1 MVLNNINGSLNK
13 WLILIERERASISV
27 GALFLFISYYN
38 LLNMKVNYLILL
50 DCSVGELI
58 KIRLTEQ
65 EKIESEEYEDY
76 EEFICTLEDKY
87 DFKLSNCSW
96 MCCEILSERSFFN

>member
-1 MVLNNINGSLNK
+1 MKNFIAIVTKDEFNYTLLYMDINY
-13 WLILIERERASISV
+13 IV
-27 GALFLFISYYN
+27 
-38 LLNMKVNYLILL
+38 LL

-65 EKIESEEYEDY
+65 EKIESESYQDY
-76 EEFICTLEDKY
+76 EEFIYTLEDKY

-96 MCCEILSERSFFN
+96 MCCEILSERSC

>member
-1 MVLNNINGSLNK
+1 MK
-13 WLILIERERASISV
+13 DASNT
-27 GALFLFISYYN
+27 FLY
-38 LLNMKVNYLILL
+38 MKANFLILL

-65 EKIESEEYEDY
+65 EKIESESHQDF
-76 EEFICTLEDKY
+76 EEFIYTLEDKY

-96 MCCEILSERSFFN
+96 MSCDVLSERSY

>member
-1 MVLNNINGSLNK
+1 MRTN
-13 WLILIERERASISV
+13 
-27 GALFLFISYYN
+27 F
-38 LLNMKVNYLILL
+38 LILL

-65 EKIESEEYEDY
+65 EKIESESYQDF
-76 EEFICTLEDKY
+76 EEFIYTLEDKY

-96 MCCEILSERSFFN
+96 MSCEVLSERSY